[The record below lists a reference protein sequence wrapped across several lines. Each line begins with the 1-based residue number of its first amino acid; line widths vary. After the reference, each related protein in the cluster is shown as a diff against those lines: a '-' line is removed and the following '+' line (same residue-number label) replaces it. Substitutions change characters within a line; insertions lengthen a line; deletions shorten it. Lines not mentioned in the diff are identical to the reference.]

1 MLTEQEAHDVQRRH
15 STELLSKPGV
25 SGVGVEKDEA
35 GQFVIVVY
43 VDTDHPTVQ
52 KHLPKEIE
60 GFPVKFVFSGP
71 FRQFH
76 TSL

>member
-1 MLTEQEAHDVQRRH
+1 MLTEQEAHDVKRRH

-43 VDTDHPTVQ
+43 VDTDHPAVQ
-52 KHLPKEIE
+52 KHLPKDIE
-60 GFPVKFVFSGP
+60 GFRVKFVFSGP
-71 FRQFH
+71 FRQFR